1 MEDEKG
7 KVEGSAKELEAA
19 SLKNDKIADLN
30 NQITELKRELEVVKK
45 KLRKSEFERES
56 AQRSVENLKTEV
68 RDLGKKLQEERK
80 KTFEGRNKSND
91 PAQAKRTAQEASIDC
106 NKKKSWQSEDHG
118 SKDLKES
125 LEQAAADAMTLSG
138 FVYDNRTG
146 LYYDWNTGYYYDPN
160 SRLYYENTT
169 GIYYYYDEQSATY
182 KFHSR
187 VDLSSNLEEAATK
200 EINND
205 KDEKESGEESSDDEE
220 ENDKD
225 SETVTEVQ
233 FPCIRAIVIK
243 SLKMKVGRLFIV
255 TCTGGT
261 IGREKDMS
269 HVIRLPDVEVSKL
282 QCKIE
287 FDKERRQYFICDVGS
302 RNGTLL
308 NGSRL
313 SESKRKS
320 ELHVITHGDE
330 LTLGTTTLH
339 LHIHPG
345 TQTCDSCEPGQVQA
359 QAHPGTPSSVD
370 DDVTITKVVPGDGSS
385 NSLSVQEQRKSELKR
400 IKRAYALEDST
411 YCEQPTDGTL
421 AGKYKNRAEVRRTK
435 VGSDVPVAT
444 SDDLPASVHRPIK
457 EENVG
462 RKMLEKMGWKEGQ
475 GLGRE
480 GEGRLEPVTVEVR
493 DSLRGLGSGVKRSI
507 DDVDSKSYIRAKTR
521 ERFEQPKSAASG
533 RVKFVAADSN
543 RPEKESSSN
552 FNEINDNSVQ
562 KLGSSQELPLTRKTE
577 ELDIFAE

>member
-1 MEDEKG
+1 MEDENRKL
-7 KVEGSAKELEAA
+7 EGSAKDLDAA
-19 SLKNDKIADLN
+19 SLKDDKIAELN
-30 NQITELKRELEVVKK
+30 GQITELKRELEAASK
-45 KLRKSEFERES
+45 KLRKAEFERDS
-56 AQRSVENLKTEV
+56 AQRSVENLKTEA

-80 KTFEGRNKSND
+80 KTLEGRNKSND
-91 PAQAKRTAQEASIDC
+91 PLQAESTTQESSIGS
-106 NKKKSWQSEDHG
+106 NKKKSWLSGGHG

-125 LEQAAADAMTLSG
+125 LEQAAADAMSLGG
-138 FVYDNRTG
+138 FVYDERTG

-169 GIYYYYDEQSATY
+169 GTYYYYDEQSATY
-182 KFHSR
+182 KFHSK
-187 VDLSSNLEEAATK
+187 VDLSCNLEEAAST
-200 EINND
+200 EIKND
-205 KDEKESGEESSDDEE
+205 EDERESGKETSDDEE
-220 ENDKD
+220 KNDKD
-225 SETVTEVQ
+225 SEITEVQ

-243 SLKMKVGRLFIV
+243 SLKMKVGSLFIV

-269 HVIRLPDVEVSKL
+269 HVIRLPDFEVSKL
-282 QCKIE
+282 QCNIE

-302 RNGTLL
+302 RNGTFL

-313 SESKRKS
+313 SESKQKS
-320 ELHVITHGDE
+320 QLQVITHGDE
-330 LTLGTTTLH
+330 LTLGTTTFH

-359 QAHPGTPSSVD
+359 LAHQGTSTAVD
-370 DDVTITKVVPGDGSS
+370 DDVTITKVVPGDRLL

-444 SDDLPASVHRPIK
+444 ADDLPASVHRPIK

-462 RKMLEKMGWKEGQ
+462 RKMLEKMGWKEGE

-480 GEGRLEPVTVEVR
+480 GAGRLEPVTVEVR

-521 ERFEQPKSAASG
+521 ERFEQPKSATSG
-533 RVKFVAADSN
+533 TVKFVAADTT

-552 FNEINDNSVQ
+552 FNEINDISVE
-562 KLGSSQELPLTRKTE
+562 KPGSSQELPLTLKTE